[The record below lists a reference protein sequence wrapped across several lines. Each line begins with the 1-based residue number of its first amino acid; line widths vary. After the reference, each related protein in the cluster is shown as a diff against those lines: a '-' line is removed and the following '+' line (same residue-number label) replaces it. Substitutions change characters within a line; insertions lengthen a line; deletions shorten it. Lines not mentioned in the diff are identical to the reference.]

1 MVAIVIL
8 NYNGVHF
15 LEKFLPKVIEYSPQ
29 SRIIVADNCSSD
41 NSVIWLKTHFPLVEI
56 IQLSK
61 NYGFAEGYNQALGQ
75 IKNVKYSILLNS
87 DVEVSENWIFPLV
100 DFLDKNITYI
110 AVQPK
115 ILQYSQKIFF
125 EYAGGAGGMIDFLGY
140 PFCRGRIFERL
151 EEDKGQYNDNKATF
165 WATGACMVVRHEEF
179 LNLGGF
185 DGDFFAHMEEID
197 FCWRAKRAGYQVGF
211 VADSKVWHVGGGTL
225 QKSNPKKTFLNF
237 RNNLAMLCKNLPL
250 FRLFVTLFV
259 RFFFDMLA
267 MFVFLVKGKFGDA
280 GAVLKAYFYFYTHFL
295 YFFRKRKGNFDK
307 FLSLE
312 GVSKKSVFLVAPQP
326 PKGE

>member
-1 MVAIVIL
+1 MVAIVVL

-29 SRIIVADNCSSD
+29 SRVIIADNCSSD
-41 NSVIWLKTHFPLVEI
+41 NSIIWLKTHFPDVEI
-56 IQLSK
+56 IQLAK

-75 IKNVKYSILLNS
+75 INNVKYSILLNS
-87 DVEVSENWIFPLV
+87 DVEVSQNWILPLV

-115 ILQYSQKIFF
+115 ILQYSQKNFF
-125 EYAGGAGGMIDFLGY
+125 EYAGAAGGMIDFLGY
-140 PFCRGRIFERL
+140 PFCRGRIFERF
-151 EEDKGQYNDNKATF
+151 EEDNGQYNENIATF
-165 WATGACMVVRHEEF
+165 WATGACMAVRHKDF
-179 LNLGGF
+179 LDLGGF
-185 DGDFFAHMEEID
+185 DADFFAQMEEID

-250 FRLFVTLFV
+250 FRLFITLFV
-259 RFFFDMLA
+259 RFFLDMLA
-267 MFVFLVKGKFGDA
+267 MFVFFGKGKSGDA
-280 GAVLKAYFYFYTHFL
+280 WAVLKAYFYFYTRFF
-295 YFFRKRKGNFDK
+295 YFFKKRKGNFDK

-312 GVSKKSVFLVAPQP
+312 GVSKKSVLLAS
-326 PKGE
+326 KM